1 MDILRC
7 TYGPLKDENW
17 SRIGKLAGDKNL
29 DHRFWG
35 TADLLKYQHEGWEI
49 LLDIF
54 VKYRGSE
61 GETIPYTRVQVPF
74 SNPQGL
80 GFKIYRESILSSVG
94 KLFKMQDIE
103 IGDAAFDSKFIIKG
117 NDEGKI
123 KLLLDDAVLKN
134 LIHQQPDILFE
145 VQFEKVFKFKKVC
158 MLYFQCEGMFRS
170 MSQLEALFKM
180 FAVTLTRMEQL
191 ELTSR
196 NVPSEELKQISTD
209 TDAPENTKPDKT
221 GINLDE
227 LRQGVKE
234 LKSNSKKDDLQ

>member
-17 SRIGKLAGDKNL
+17 SRIGKLAGDKYL
-29 DHRFWG
+29 DDRFWK
-35 TADLLKYQHEGWEI
+35 TVDFLKYQHEVWDM
-49 LLDIF
+49 LLDTF
-54 VKYRGSE
+54 VVSQGESGSFL
-61 GETIPYTRVQVPF
+61 YTRVRVPF

-103 IGDAAFDSKFIIKG
+103 IGDSAFDSKFIIKG

-134 LIHQQPDILFE
+134 LMYQQPDILFE

-158 MLYFQCEGMFRS
+158 MLYFQCEGIIRA
-170 MSQLEALFKM
+170 MSQLETLFQM

-196 NVPSEELKQISTD
+196 NVPSVELKQISTD

>member
-1 MDILRC
+1 MDILCC

-17 SRIGKLAGDKNL
+17 SRIGKLAGDKYL
-29 DHRFWG
+29 DDRFWE
-35 TADLLKYQHEGWEI
+35 TVDLLKYQHEGWEI
-49 LLDIF
+49 LLDTF
-54 VKYRGSE
+54 TLRH
-61 GETIPYTRVQVPF
+61 GERDVVGTRVQVPF

-80 GFKIYRESILSSVG
+80 SFKIYRESILSSVG

-103 IGDAAFDSKFIIKG
+103 IGDSAFDSKFIIKG

-134 LIHQQPDILFE
+134 LMYQQPDILFE

-158 MLYFQCEGMFRS
+158 MLYFQCEGIIRA
-170 MSQLEALFKM
+170 MSQLEALFQM

-209 TDAPENTKPDKT
+209 IDAPEDTKPDKT

>member
-17 SRIGKLAGDKNL
+17 SRIGKTVGDKYL
-29 DHRFWG
+29 DDRFWG
-35 TADLLKYQHEGWEI
+35 AVDLLKYRHEGWEI
-49 LLDIF
+49 LLDTF
-54 VKYRGSE
+54 SVSNQGGSFL
-61 GETIPYTRVQVPF
+61 YTRVQVPF

-134 LIHQQPDILFE
+134 LMYQQPDILFE
-145 VQFEKVFKFKKVC
+145 IQFEKVC
-158 MLYFQCEGMFRS
+158 MLYFQCEGIIRA
-170 MSQLEALFKM
+170 MSQLEALFQM

>member
-1 MDILRC
+1 MDILCC

-17 SRIGKLAGDKNL
+17 SRIGKRVSDKNL
-29 DHRFWG
+29 DDRFWE
-35 TADLLKYQHEGWEI
+35 TVHLLKYQHEGWEM
-49 LLDIF
+49 LLDTF
-54 VKYRGSE
+54 TLRH
-61 GETIPYTRVQVPF
+61 GERDVSGTRVQVPF

-80 GFKIYRESILSSVG
+80 GFKIYRESFLSSVG

-158 MLYFQCEGMFRS
+158 MLYFQCEGIIRA
-170 MSQLEALFKM
+170 MSQLEALFQM

>member
-1 MDILRC
+1 MDILCC

-17 SRIGKLAGDKNL
+17 SRIGKLAGDKYL
-29 DHRFWG
+29 DDRFWE
-35 TADLLKYQHEGWEI
+35 TVDLLKYQHEGWEI
-49 LLDIF
+49 LLDTF
-54 VKYRGSE
+54 TLRH
-61 GETIPYTRVQVPF
+61 GERDVVGTRVQVPF

-80 GFKIYRESILSSVG
+80 SFKIYRESILSSVG

-103 IGDAAFDSKFIIKG
+103 IGDSAFDSKFIIKG

-134 LIHQQPDILFE
+134 LMYQQPDILFE

-158 MLYFQCEGMFRS
+158 MLYFQCEGIIRA
-170 MSQLEALFKM
+170 MSQLETLFQM

-196 NVPSEELKQISTD
+196 NVPSVELKQISTD

>member
-1 MDILRC
+1 MDILCC

-17 SRIGKLAGDKNL
+17 SRIGKLAGDKHL
-29 DHRFWG
+29 DDRFWE
-35 TADLLKYQHEGWEI
+35 TVDLLKYQHEGWEM
-49 LLDIF
+49 LLDTF
-54 VKYRGSE
+54 TLRH
-61 GETIPYTRVQVPF
+61 GERDVVGTRVQVPF

-80 GFKIYRESILSSVG
+80 SFKIYRESILSSVG

-103 IGDAAFDSKFIIKG
+103 IGDSAFDSKFIIKG

-134 LIHQQPDILFE
+134 LMYQQPDILFE

-158 MLYFQCEGMFRS
+158 MLYFQCEGIIRA
-170 MSQLEALFKM
+170 MSQLETLFQM

-196 NVPSEELKQISTD
+196 NDPSEELKQISTD
-209 TDAPENTKPDKT
+209 TDAPENTKSDKT
-221 GINLDE
+221 VINLDE

>member
-1 MDILRC
+1 MDILCC

-17 SRIGKLAGDKNL
+17 SRIGKLAGDKYL
-29 DHRFWG
+29 DDRFWE
-35 TADLLKYQHEGWEI
+35 TVDLLKYQHEGWEM
-49 LLDIF
+49 LLDTF
-54 VKYRGSE
+54 TLRH
-61 GETIPYTRVQVPF
+61 GERDVVGTRVQVPF

-80 GFKIYRESILSSVG
+80 SFKIYRESILSSVG

-103 IGDAAFDSKFIIKG
+103 IGDYAFDSKFIIKG

-134 LIHQQPDILFE
+134 LMYQQPDILFE
-145 VQFEKVFKFKKVC
+145 IQFEKVFKFKKVC
-158 MLYFQCEGMFRS
+158 MLYFHCEGIIRA
-170 MSQLEALFKM
+170 MSQLEALFQM

-227 LRQGVKE
+227 LRQGVQE
-234 LKSNSKKDDLQ
+234 LKSNSEKNDLQ

>member
-17 SRIGKLAGDKNL
+17 SRIGKRAGDKYL
-29 DHRFWG
+29 DDRFWE
-35 TADLLKYQHEGWEI
+35 TVDLLKYRHEGWEM
-49 LLDIF
+49 LLDTF
-54 VKYRGSE
+54 TLRH
-61 GETIPYTRVQVPF
+61 GERDVVGTRVQVPF
-74 SNPQGL
+74 SHPQGL

-123 KLLLDDAVLKN
+123 KLLLDDAALKN
-134 LIHQQPDILFE
+134 LMYQQPDILFE
-145 VQFEKVFKFKKVC
+145 VQFEKVC
-158 MLYFQCEGMFRS
+158 MLYFQCEGIIRA
-170 MSQLEALFKM
+170 MSQLEALFQM

-209 TDAPENTKPDKT
+209 IDAPEDTKPDKT

-234 LKSNSKKDDLQ
+234 LKSNPKKVD

>member
-17 SRIGKLAGDKNL
+17 SRIGKTVGDKYL
-29 DHRFWG
+29 DDRFWG
-35 TADLLKYQHEGWEI
+35 AVDLLKYRHEGWEI
-49 LLDIF
+49 LLDTF
-54 VKYRGSE
+54 SVSRGE
-61 GETIPYTRVQVPF
+61 GGSVTYTRVQVPF

-80 GFKIYRESILSSVG
+80 GFKIYRESFLSSVG

-103 IGDAAFDSKFIIKG
+103 IGNAAFDSKFIIKG

-134 LIHQQPDILFE
+134 LMYQQPDILFE
-145 VQFEKVFKFKKVC
+145 IQFEKVFKFKKVC
-158 MLYFQCEGMFRS
+158 MLYFHCEGRIRA
-170 MSQLEALFKM
+170 MSQLEALFQM

>member
-7 TYGPLKDENW
+7 TCGPLKDENW
-17 SRIGKLAGDKNL
+17 SRIGKRVGDKYL
-29 DHRFWG
+29 DDRFWK
-35 TADLLKYQHEGWEI
+35 TVDLLKYRHEGWDM
-49 LLDIF
+49 LLDTF
-54 VKYRGSE
+54 VVSQGESGSFL
-61 GETIPYTRVQVPF
+61 YTRVQVPF

-80 GFKIYRESILSSVG
+80 SFKIYRESILSSVG

-103 IGDAAFDSKFIIKG
+103 IGDSAFDSKFIIKG

-134 LIHQQPDILFE
+134 LMYQQPDILFE

-158 MLYFQCEGMFRS
+158 MLYFQCEGIIRA
-170 MSQLEALFKM
+170 MSQLETLFQM

-196 NVPSEELKQISTD
+196 NVPSVELKQISTD

>member
-17 SRIGKLAGDKNL
+17 SRIGKWAGDKNL

-35 TADLLKYQHEGWEI
+35 TVDLLKYQHEGWEI
-49 LLDIF
+49 LLDTF
-54 VKYRGSE
+54 TLRHGE
-61 GETIPYTRVQVPF
+61 GRDVIATRVQVPF
-74 SNPQGL
+74 SNPRGL
-80 GFKIYRESILSSVG
+80 SFEIYRESILSSVG

-103 IGDAAFDSKFIIKG
+103 IGDSAFDSKFIIKG

-134 LIHQQPDILFE
+134 LMHQQPNFLFE

-158 MLYFQCEGMFRS
+158 MLYFQCEGIFRS
-170 MSQLEALFKM
+170 MSQLEALFQM
-180 FAVTLTRMEQL
+180 FAVTLARMEQL

>member
-1 MDILRC
+1 MDILCC

-17 SRIGKLAGDKNL
+17 SRIGKLAGDKYL
-29 DHRFWG
+29 DDRFWE
-35 TADLLKYQHEGWEI
+35 TVDLLKYQHEGWEI
-49 LLDIF
+49 LLDTF
-54 VKYRGSE
+54 TLRH
-61 GETIPYTRVQVPF
+61 GERDVVGTRVQVPF

-80 GFKIYRESILSSVG
+80 SFKIYRESILSSVG

-103 IGDAAFDSKFIIKG
+103 IGDSAFDSKFIIKG

-134 LIHQQPDILFE
+134 LMYQQPDILFE

-158 MLYFQCEGMFRS
+158 MLYFQCEGIIRA
-170 MSQLEALFKM
+170 MSQLEALFQM

-209 TDAPENTKPDKT
+209 IDAPEDTKPDKT

-227 LRQGVKE
+227 LRQGIKE
-234 LKSNSKKDDLQ
+234 LKSNPKKID